1 MLSKHPSIREVGVI
15 GLPSKDWDEEV
26 TAVVVIHDRED
37 VIAQDIISFGRERLS
52 GFQTPK
58 RVIFLRYDEM
68 PINYSGKILKKDLR
82 KMILDRLKEDGS
94 K

>member
-1 MLSKHPSIREVGVI
+1 MAKEI
-15 GLPSKDWDEEV
+15 
-26 TAVVVIHDRED
+26 
-37 VIAQDIISFGRERLS
+37 IAFGRERLS

-58 RVIFLRYDEM
+58 RVIFLSYAEM

-82 KMILDRLKEDGS
+82 KLLLEHLSREES